1 MENAIMT
8 NNNESLT
15 WDAPSIRKR
24 LEEELQNAEKQL
36 AELERQLEDRPDFN
50 LGEGS
55 TGAQWWE
62 MALARRG
69 RVVAQIEEI
78 KEAFTRLNEGT
89 YGQCQRCGVQIN
101 PERLEILPTTAF
113 CANCA
118 REAKD

>member
-1 MENAIMT
+1 MA
-8 NNNESLT
+8 NNDEPLSWNVS
-15 WDAPSIRKR
+15 PIRKR

-36 AELERQLEDRPDFN
+36 ADLEQQLEDRPEFN

-62 MALARRG
+62 MALARRE
-69 RVVAQIEEI
+69 RVAAQIEEI
-78 KEAFTRLNEGT
+78 KEAFARLETGT

>member
-1 MENAIMT
+1 MA
-8 NNNESLT
+8 NNDESLT
-15 WDAPSIRKR
+15 WDVPSVRKR

-36 AELERQLEDRPDFN
+36 AELEHQLEDRPDFN

-69 RVVAQIEEI
+69 RVATQIQDI
-78 KEAFTRLNEGT
+78 KEALTRLEGGT
-89 YGQCQRCGVQIN
+89 YGLCQRCGVQID
-101 PERLEILPTTAF
+101 PERLEILPTTMF

-118 REAKD
+118 REVKD